1 MIIILEQYITAIM
14 SGVVHARNILT
25 TFYITFWEV
34 SRHPPLV
41 HILFLL
47 TDIFDF
53 RLITTVGI
61 KMDTI
66 LISEQNSNYWSGK
79 YWTLSDIILVQ
90 RTKHCHKLQSVVTRI
105 KSRHCFYILF
115 DGFPIGIP
123 GRSTFHG
130 TGISCFPRALCPNAE
145 LIPSSR
151 R

>member
-1 MIIILEQYITAIM
+1 MIIILEQYTTAIM
-14 SGVVHARNILT
+14 SGVVHARSILA

-34 SRHPPLV
+34 SPHPPLV
-41 HILFLL
+41 HILLLL

-90 RTKHCHKLQSVVTRI
+90 RTKHCHK
-105 KSRHCFYILF
+105 F
-115 DGFPIGIP
+115 
-123 GRSTFHG
+123 
-130 TGISCFPRALCPNAE
+130 
-145 LIPSSR
+145 
-151 R
+151 